1 MVADQFEITLTDMAH
16 GGEALGRHD
25 GQVVFIAGAIPGERV
40 LARLTDVRKRFARA
54 DLVEVLEP
62 SPERVKPP
70 CRHFGVCG
78 GCHWQHIR
86 YEAQLGLKRQI
97 VGAALGRIGG
107 LLDAPVSPT
116 IGMAEPWHYRN
127 HVRFT
132 IAPDG
137 SLGFLAARSH
147 QVVPIEECYLPHP
160 ILEDVL
166 ASLDLELSD
175 LERLSVRAG
184 VNTGDQ
190 MLILELATA
199 ELPELELDTPVSCV
213 VLTPDGLPLVLAG
226 RDSFVE
232 ELAGRRFK
240 VSAESFFQVNTEG
253 AAHLVRLVTEA
264 LAPKADDV
272 LLDLY
277 SGVGVLGL
285 SLAQRVGSVI
295 GVEEDP
301 MAVDDALFNAGSAE
315 NISIIEGRA
324 EDVLSSLERPV
335 DLAVLDPPRAGATPE
350 VLRALASL
358 APRTIAYV
366 SCDPASLARD
376 LARLLEGGYRVR
388 GVWLVDMFPQ
398 TYHVECVVA
407 LDRA

>member
-1 MVADQFEITLTDMAH
+1 
-16 GGEALGRHD
+16 
-25 GQVVFIAGAIPGERV
+25 
-40 LARLTDVRKRFARA
+40 
-54 DLVEVLEP
+54 
-62 SPERVKPP
+62 
-70 CRHFGVCG
+70 
-78 GCHWQHIR
+78 
-86 YEAQLGLKRQI
+86 
-97 VGAALGRIGG
+97 
-107 LLDAPVSPT
+107 
-116 IGMAEPWHYRN
+116 
-127 HVRFT
+127 
-132 IAPDG
+132 
-137 SLGFLAARSH
+137 
-147 QVVPIEECYLPHP
+147 
-160 ILEDVL
+160 
-166 ASLDLELSD
+166 
-175 LERLSVRAG
+175 
-184 VNTGDQ
+184 

-376 LARLLEGGYRVR
+376 LARLVEGGYRVR
-388 GVWLVDMFPQ
+388 GVWPVDMFPQ